1 VIQQASYNYLDLD
14 RVHTGLPVEK
24 ALEIE
29 LSARNC
35 HRVAIVASQS
45 IVSKTEIVSALQGQ
59 LGERCAGVFDQTVE
73 HVPRSSVI
81 ELANFLRACKADII
95 LTIGGGTPIDTVKT
109 ALVCLA
115 ENIDRA
121 EQLDRFAIYVDDDGQ
136 RVTPAIANPPIRQI
150 VVPTTLS
157 GAEFSDLAGCV
168 DPETGIKNLFSGPQI
183 GAASVI
189 LDPVLTIPTPRNL
202 WLSTGIRAI
211 DHAVETIC
219 SSEPH
224 PLADAGAFHALRLF
238 AKSLPR
244 NAEQPDDLKARLD
257 SQTAV
262 WLSCMGLNRVPYGAS
277 HGIGHQVGAQAGVP
291 HGYTSCILLPHVM
304 AFNHAASK
312 DRQALIS
319 DAFGAP
325 DRQAADLVAELI
337 SELGL
342 PTRLRDVGVNKDQL
356 DAIAVGSLQNAWVRG
371 NIVPINH
378 AEQVRDILDKAF

>member
-1 VIQQASYNYLDLD
+1 MIQQASYNYLDLQ
-14 RVHTGLPVEK
+14 RVHTGLPVAE

-35 HRVAIVASQS
+35 NRVAIVVSDA
-45 IVSKTEIVSALQGQ
+45 IVENTEIVSALLAV
-59 LGERCAGVFDQTVE
+59 LGDRCVGVFDQLVE
-73 HVPRSSVI
+73 HVPRNSVM
-81 ELANFLRACKADII
+81 ELVKFLRQRDADII
-95 LTIGGGTPIDTVKT
+95 VTIGGGTPLDTVKM
-109 ALVCLA
+109 ALICLA
-115 ENIDRA
+115 ENIESA
-121 EQLDRFAIYVDDDGQ
+121 EELDRFAIYVNDDGE

-150 VVPTTLS
+150 AVPTTLS

-168 DPETGIKNLFSGPQI
+168 DTETQIKNLYSGPQI

-189 LDPVLTIPTPRNL
+189 LDPVLAVDTPRNL
-202 WLSTGIRAI
+202 WLSTGIRAV

-244 NAEQPDDLKARLD
+244 NAEQPDDLEARLD

-262 WLSCMGLNRVPYGAS
+262 WLSCAGLNRVPYGAS

-291 HGYTSCILLPHVM
+291 HGYTSCVLLPHVM
-304 AFNHAASK
+304 AYNHAATK

-325 DRQAADLVAELI
+325 DRPAADLVAELI
-337 SELGL
+337 AGLGL
-342 PTRLRDVGVNKDQL
+342 PTRLRDVGVGEDQL
-356 DAIAVGSLQNAWVRG
+356 DAIAEGSLQNAWVRG
-371 NIVPINH
+371 NVVPIDR
-378 AEQVRDILDKAF
+378 AEQVRTILDKAF